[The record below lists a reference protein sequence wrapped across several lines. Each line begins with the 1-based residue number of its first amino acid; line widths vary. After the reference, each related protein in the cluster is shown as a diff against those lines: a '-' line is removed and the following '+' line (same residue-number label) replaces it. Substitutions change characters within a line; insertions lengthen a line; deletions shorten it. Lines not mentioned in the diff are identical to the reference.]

1 MVAQSG
7 DVLFFA
13 RMLKSMKNHTR
24 PAGGKRLQRLTV
36 SLPENLVKRIKHISR
51 ESGLK
56 VSRIVATALKQ
67 QLGERIPRTT
77 EPLVYPTVLWKLKRR
92 SRLRGPSPTLRTK
105 RAGSWR
111 LVELDRL
118 SV

>member
-1 MVAQSG
+1 
-7 DVLFFA
+7 
-13 RMLKSMKNHTR
+13 MLKSMKNHTYSR
-24 PAGGKRLQRLTV
+24 GGKRMQRLTV
-36 SLPENLVKRIKHISR
+36 SLPEDLVKRVKRVSR

-56 VSRIVATALKQ
+56 VSRIVATALEQ
-67 QLGERIPRTT
+67 QLGEQTPRPA
-77 EPLVYPTVLWKLKRR
+77 EALVHPTALWKLKGR